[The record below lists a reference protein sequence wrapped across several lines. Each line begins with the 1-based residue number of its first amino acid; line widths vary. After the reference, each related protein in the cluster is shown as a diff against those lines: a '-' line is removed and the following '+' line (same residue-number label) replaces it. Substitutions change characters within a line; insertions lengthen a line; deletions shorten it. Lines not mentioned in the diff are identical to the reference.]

1 MNYKGFG
8 EELIGTDTWFSKLFG
23 RFSQSDI
30 EVESIG
36 EIRLHTEIASSVR
49 EFWLDT
55 LRLRRETVL
64 SEAEKDGKLIEVFVR
79 DEDSLPALYV
89 KEGNVER
96 RTLFSGPSVALVGHE
111 RIGGKLKVVH
121 GLTNYAV
128 RTFMN
133 TRPYAII
140 ERYGYRN
147 FVDSV
152 NVSVLPTFVDESG
165 EVGQT
170 FRRHRTNV
178 NEYPGAVGT
187 IAGGFAS
194 RNPKIDLSKMSP
206 FWAIQKEMY
215 EEGRLLPF
223 LDIREYTERG
233 IIPPDSEVG
242 FDELTDGSRI
252 AYVMRSGQPRV
263 RALLYD
269 DANLVCTG
277 IITDIHPFAK
287 DPTGAVKQFLKSEY
301 VFLCRTG
308 IPRKHYD
315 EKDGQDIQK
324 GWPVNDEHVDAYYF
338 PFTVEGISQYVT
350 GNHPELMGPTS
361 AVITHSLMTF
371 ERGGE
376 RIMDLVRDVGK
387 HPLYNR
393 VPSHIPFASIR
404 M

>member
-1 MNYKGFG
+1 MTFQGFS
-8 EELIGTDTWFSKLFG
+8 EELIGTDTWSSKLFG
-23 RFSQSDI
+23 KFYHSDI

-36 EIRLHTEIASSVR
+36 EIRLQPEIASSVR

-55 LRLRRETVL
+55 LQLRKEKLL
-64 SEAEKDGKLIEVFVR
+64 SDAGKDGKVIEVFVR
-79 DEDSLPALYV
+79 EEEHLPALYV
-89 KEGNVER
+89 KEGDAER
-96 RTLFSGPSVALVGHE
+96 RAFFSGPSVALVRHE
-111 RIGGKLKVVH
+111 LIGGKLKVVH

-140 ERYGYRN
+140 DKYRYSN

-152 NVSVLPTFVDESG
+152 NVSVLPTFIYENG

-178 NEYPGAVGT
+178 NEYPGAIGT

-223 LDIREYTERG
+223 LDIWEYIDRG
-233 IIPPDSEVG
+233 IIPTDSKIG

-252 AYVMRSGQPRV
+252 AYVMKEGQPRV

-269 DANLVCTG
+269 EADLVCTG
-277 IITDIHPFAK
+277 ITTDIHPFAK

-301 VFLCRTG
+301 MFLCRTG
-308 IPRKHYD
+308 IPKRHYD
-315 EKDGQDIQK
+315 EKDERGAQK
-324 GWPVNDEHVDAYYF
+324 GWTRNDEHTEAYYF

-350 GNHPELMGPTS
+350 KNHPELMGPTS
-361 AVITHSLMTF
+361 AVIAHSLMTF
-371 ERGGE
+371 ERGDE
-376 RIMDLVRDVGK
+376 RIMDLVRGIGK
-387 HPLYNR
+387 HPLYSR
-393 VPSHIPFASIR
+393 VPSPIPFASTR